1 MIGYKEGFDMKEEKI
16 LIVVY
21 DIFDSK
27 RWKKIFTILKGYG
40 EWLQLSV
47 FQCRMNEQK
56 KQNLISELDEVI
68 NTKEDHV
75 LFIEVGSV
83 RAVKSKITS
92 LGKSFNPVERKTF
105 VF

>member
-1 MIGYKEGFDMKEEKI
+1 MKEEKI

-27 RWKKIFTILKGYG
+27 RWKKIFKILKGYG

-47 FQCRMNEQK
+47 FQCRMNERK

-68 NTKEDHV
+68 NLKEDHI
-75 LFIEVGSV
+75 LFIEVGNAK
-83 RAVKSKITS
+83 AVQSKITS
-92 LGKSFNPVERKTF
+92 LGKSFKPVERKAF